1 MMRIF
6 VDTSAFYA
14 VMDADDEHHPAALPV
29 WVDLLEGA
37 HRLYTTSYVLVETL
51 ALLQSRIGMDCV
63 RLFSADIQPLLQ
75 VFWVDEGTHR
85 SAHHALLV
93 AGRRDLSLVDC
104 VSFEALRQLRLT
116 EAFCF
121 DAHFAE
127 QGVQIMP
134 EHLKGGIA

>member
-1 MMRIF
+1 MNVF

-14 VMDADDEHHPAALPV
+14 VLDADDQYHDAAKTA
-29 WVDLLEGA
+29 WTELLQGA
-37 HRLYTTSYVLVETL
+37 HHLHTTSYVLVETV
-51 ALLQSRIGMDCV
+51 ALLQSRLGMESV
-63 RLFSADIQPLLQ
+63 RVFSADVQPLLH
-75 VFWVDEGTHR
+75 VYWVDEGTHR

-104 VSFEALRQLRLT
+104 ASFEAVRRQHLA

-127 QGVQIMP
+127 QGIHVLP
-134 EHLKGGIA
+134 EPLKGGIA